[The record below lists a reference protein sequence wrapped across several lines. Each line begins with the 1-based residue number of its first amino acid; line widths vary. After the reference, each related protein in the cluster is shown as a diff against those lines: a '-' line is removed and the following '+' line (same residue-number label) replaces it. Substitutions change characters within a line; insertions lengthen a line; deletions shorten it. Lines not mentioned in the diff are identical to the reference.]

1 MRRTSD
7 GGDAGSDAEP
17 IRDSFAGFFG
27 RQNGI
32 DDLSGNGFDDL
43 SGNGF
48 WDTDA
53 RMTNRDLGLRAI
65 EVEYAAPIRA
75 ERRCLRA
82 SGRLRC

>member
-32 DDLSGNGFDDL
+32 DDL

>member
-7 GGDAGSDAEP
+7 GGDAASRAES
-17 IRDSFAGFFG
+17 IRDSFAGSFC
-27 RQNGI
+27 RKNAI
-32 DDLSGNGFDDL
+32 DDLSGY
-43 SGNGF
+43 GF

-53 RMTNRDLGLRAI
+53 RMTNRDLGFRAI

-75 ERRCLRA
+75 ERRYLRA

>member
-7 GGDAGSDAEP
+7 GGGAASGAEP
-17 IRDSFAGFFG
+17 IRDNFADFFC
-27 RQNGI
+27 RKNGI
-32 DDLSGNGFDDL
+32 DDLSGY
-43 SGNGF
+43 GF

-75 ERRCLRA
+75 ERRYFRA